1 MTEYVLFHARNV
13 KPFVPCIDGLFAAI
27 AAAEAM
33 PNALLTP
40 CKYGEPPELNLT
52 SEDFVYL
59 LDLSYPAPILEA
71 WADTGAHVTVI
82 DHHKQALE
90 DLKYLSTRV
99 LQTFSM
105 NHSGAVLAWQYFNS
119 DKEIPKLFRY
129 VQDRDLWTK
138 RLDGCDLVHMG
149 VVELL
154 DGLGVAD
161 ALSIVDD
168 LLKSEGR
175 DWRLKELKSHL
186 HRLSVLQSPTGASN
200 TIALL
205 KEVGLEVQVELD
217 NAIAQAVDQHCEKL
231 IMGHRVPFFVCQTS
245 RQKQFYSDIAHHLL
259 KLHPDAP
266 FACVQTGRG
275 WGLRSSESRLDVA
288 LIAKLMGGGGHRNA
302 SGCKAELPL
311 AIALFEVRIGN
322 LIQSFWRVFQ

>member
-1 MTEYVLFHARNV
+1 MTDYVLFHARNV
-13 KPFVPCIDGLFAAI
+13 QPFVPCIDGLFAAI

-33 PNALLTP
+33 TNALLTP
-40 CKYGEPPELNLT
+40 CKYGEPPTLNLT

-59 LDLSYPAPILEA
+59 LDLSYPAPVLEG
-71 WADTGAHVTVI
+71 WADTGAKVVVI

-99 LQTFSM
+99 LRQLDLD
-105 NHSGAVLAWQYFNS
+105 HSGAVLAWHYFNP
-119 DKEIPKLFRY
+119 DKELPLLFLY
-129 VQDRDLWTK
+129 VQDRDTWTK
-138 RLDGCDLVHMG
+138 WLDGCDLVHMG
-149 VVELL
+149 IVELL

-168 LLKSEGR
+168 LLKAEG
-175 DWRLKELKSHL
+175 SQL
-186 HRLSVLQSPTGASN
+186 HRLRLFQSPTGARD

-266 FACVQTGRG
+266 FACVQTERG

-288 LIAKLMGGGGHRNA
+288 LIAKLMAGGGHRNA
-302 SGCKAELPL
+302 SGCKAELPP
-311 AIALFEVRIGN
+311 AIALFEMRIGN
-322 LIQSFWRVFQ
+322 LIQSFWRKFR